1 MRFSERYGY
10 KPVRD
15 IIQKESIDDALKNG
29 LWSVFHSYIWNRIE
43 HGHNQSSFTRNS
55 NIYSLVESYWLNLFK
70 NPTDT
75 IPQWTSDS
83 LKIIRDYFFNCAW
96 HEIYSLIEETIEHYP
111 YQRVSNKDSFI
122 TNINNMLERENSA
135 YRIINDEIIPIT
147 SEQEI
152 QSIET
157 ALENTNQYL
166 GVQQH
171 LNQALKLMSD
181 RQKPDYRNSIK
192 ESVSALE
199 GMCQKILKKDKVTL
213 GDAIG
218 QIEKQ
223 YPIHPALKA
232 SIKSLYGYTSD
243 ADGIRHAMLDESNL
257 SYIDAKFML
266 VACTNFI
273 NYLIDKT
280 RDQRWSHLFEQLKAY
295 L

>member
-280 RDQRWSHLFEQLKAY
+280 KNDPN
-295 L
+295 

>member
-192 ESVSALE
+192 QSVSALE

-223 YPIHPALKA
+223 YPVHPALKA
-232 SIKSLYGYTSD
+232 SIKSLYGYTCD

-280 RDQRWSHLFEQLKAY
+280 RDHPN
-295 L
+295 

>member
-1 MRFSERYGY
+1 MRISERYGY

-55 NIYSLVESYWLNLFK
+55 NLYSLVESYWLNLFK

-75 IPQWTSDS
+75 IPKWTSDS

-96 HEIYSLIEETIEHYP
+96 HEIYSLIEEKIEHSP

-157 ALENTNQYL
+157 AL
-166 GVQQH
+166 
-171 LNQALKLMSD
+171 
-181 RQKPDYRNSIK
+181 
-192 ESVSALE
+192 
-199 GMCQKILKKDKVTL
+199 KI
-213 GDAIG
+213 
-218 QIEKQ
+218 QINIQ
-223 YPIHPALKA
+223 VFNNI
-232 SIKSLYGYTSD
+232 
-243 ADGIRHAMLDESNL
+243 
-257 SYIDAKFML
+257 
-266 VACTNFI
+266 
-273 NYLIDKT
+273 
-280 RDQRWSHLFEQLKAY
+280 
-295 L
+295 

>member
-1 MRFSERYGY
+1 MEG
-10 KPVRD
+10 
-15 IIQKESIDDALKNG
+15 ALKNG

-280 RDQRWSHLFEQLKAY
+280 KGHQN
-295 L
+295 

>member
-1 MRFSERYGY
+1 M
-10 KPVRD
+10 
-15 IIQKESIDDALKNG
+15 
-29 LWSVFHSYIWNRIE
+29 
-43 HGHNQSSFTRNS
+43 
-55 NIYSLVESYWLNLFK
+55 IYEGSL
-70 NPTDT
+70 
-75 IPQWTSDS
+75 
-83 LKIIRDYFFNCAW
+83 IIRDYFFNCAW
-96 HEIYSLIEETIEHYP
+96 HEIYSLIEETIKHYP

-280 RDQRWSHLFEQLKAY
+280 RDHPN
-295 L
+295 

>member
-96 HEIYSLIEETIEHYP
+96 HEIYSLIEETIEHSP

-280 RDQRWSHLFEQLKAY
+280 RDHPN
-295 L
+295 

>member
-75 IPQWTSDS
+75 IPQWTSDF

-280 RDQRWSHLFEQLKAY
+280 RDHPN
-295 L
+295 